1 MGREVH
7 TVLGETS
14 VKRGE
19 PGEVRGGKEVDG
31 GGLRIFVWRLCR
43 TDQQIYENTICD
55 ADKC

>member
-1 MGREVH
+1 M
-7 TVLGETS
+7 LGETS

-19 PGEVRGGKEVDG
+19 PGEVRGGKEADG
-31 GGLRIFVWRLCR
+31 GGLGTFVWRLCR